1 MEEEMYT
8 PRFFIRDV
16 NIDSENG
23 KKIFSYKPIKN
34 KYWEEREK
42 GTWENVPRIYDDD
55 CQPFL

>member
-1 MEEEMYT
+1 MYT

-16 NIDSENG
+16 NIDSESG